1 MVLSASSRQTNKKRC
16 RELKLIDPNTP
27 VLIGGGQFTYRG
39 APESCPPP
47 IGLCARA
54 AEAALADSGLNQQ
67 ILTQI
72 DGLAVVGF
80 TIDAGGNLS
89 RMPIPKAKNP
99 PKALAKALGASPVW
113 QTYTHVGGNT
123 PQALVNEAA
132 ERIAKGDNKLVL
144 LAGAE
149 FLGSMMKLVQ
159 ASNFGPLAAYQVD
172 DEEAPAMFGDGRDGC
187 SPYEARHGLEF
198 PTNVYPMFENAY
210 RANLGRSLEA
220 HSTAMGALFA
230 PFTEVAAQNP
240 YAWFPQAQT
249 AETLVTPSAS
259 NRMVGFPY
267 PKRLNAIIQV
277 DQSAAVLMAS
287 YAHAKSLGVSESQM
301 VFLHGCADTIEKWNV
316 LDRVDYHS
324 SPAMRVGV
332 REAFAM
338 AGKSLADMSFFDLY
352 SCFPVAVEI
361 AAKEMGLATDD
372 PRGLTLTGGLPYFG
386 GPGNNYS
393 MHGIVEMIHR
403 CRKKPEAFGF
413 LNANG
418 WFLTKHAFGIY
429 SNRPTEGA
437 WARKPKKSYQGE
449 IDAMA
454 SPEVTETPT
463 GAATIE
469 TYTVIHAREG
479 MRMGIVIGR
488 DEAGRRFVANTPK
501 GDIDIMA
508 DLEGR
513 ESVGRE
519 GQVVHDGERT
529 IFTPQE
535 FLGSV
540 V

>member
-1 MVLSASSRQTNKKRC
+1 M
-16 RELKLIDPNTP
+16 
-27 VLIGGGQFTYRG
+27 
-39 APESCPPP
+39 
-47 IGLCARA
+47 
-54 AEAALADSGLNQQ
+54 ADSGLNPQ
-67 ILTQI
+67 ILSEI

-99 PKALAKALGASPVW
+99 PKALAKALGASPAW

-132 ERIAKGDNKLVL
+132 ERIAEGDNKLVL

-149 FLGSMMKLVQ
+149 FLGSLMKLVQ
-159 ASNFGPLAAYQVD
+159 AGQFDALKAHQID

-187 SPYEARHGLEF
+187 TAYEARHGLEF

-210 RANLGRSLEA
+210 RANLGRSLEE
-220 HSTAMGALFA
+220 HSTAMGTLFA

-249 AETLVTPSAS
+249 AEALVTPSAS
-259 NRMVGFPY
+259 NRMVGYPY

-287 YAHAKSLGVSESQM
+287 YAHAKALGVPDAQM

-338 AGKSLADMSFFDLY
+338 AGKTLADIAFFDLY

-403 CRKKPEAFGF
+403 CRKEPQAFGF

-429 SNRPTEGA
+429 SSQPTMGA
-437 WARKPKKSYQGE
+437 WARPLKSSYQGE

-454 SPEVTETPT
+454 APEVTETPA

-488 DEAGRRFVANTPK
+488 DGAGRRFVANTPK
-501 GDIDIMA
+501 GDTDIMA
-508 DLEGR
+508 DLEGL
-513 ESVGRE
+513 ESVGRK
-519 GQVVHDGERT
+519 GQVVHEGDRN
-529 IFTPQE
+529 IFTPEE
-535 FLGSV
+535 FL
-540 V
+540 